1 MPVGVWILGGD
12 QSDFARN
19 WTREGKDMA
28 DLFAEAVPRTLQRA
42 GIAASDVEVIH
53 VGNAFGQLY
62 TGQGHLGAMPATVE
76 PGLAGLPAARH
87 EAACASGGVAL
98 LAAMADLEAG
108 RYDVALVIGAELE
121 KTVDGARAAEVMA
134 AAGWV
139 GHEAQ
144 AERFMWPWAFDRIA
158 AEYDQRY
165 GLDEQHLRAIGELN
179 RRNARRNPLAQT
191 REWPAQLGSFDAD
204 DAANPVV
211 TGRLRRSDCS
221 QITDG
226 WAALVLVSDRF
237 LAQRGL
243 GPAPAGASRIAGWGH
258 RSAPLPLEPKLAGSR
273 ESDYVMPHV
282 RATIGDAHARAGI
295 GSIDQVDVIET
306 HDCFTPSQYLA
317 IDHFGITK
325 PGASWQ
331 AVEDGTLER
340 AGALPMNPS
349 GGLIGVGHPV
359 GATGVRMVLDA
370 HRQVTDAA
378 GEYQVAG
385 ARTAATLNIGGSTAT
400 TVSFVVTA
408 PPRD

>member
-1 MPVGVWILGGD
+1 MPVGVWILGGG
-12 QSDFARN
+12 QSDYARN
-19 WTREGKDMA
+19 WTREGKDIA
-28 DLFAEAVPRTLQRA
+28 DVFAEAVAQTLPAA
-42 GIAASDVEVIH
+42 GVAASDVAVIH

-76 PGLAGLPAARH
+76 QALAGLPAARH

-121 KTVDGARAAEVMA
+121 KAVDGARAAEVMA

-144 AERFMWPWAFDRIA
+144 GERFMWPWAFDRVA
-158 AEYDQRY
+158 AEYEQRY
-165 GLDEQHLRAIGELN
+165 GLDEQHLRAIGALN
-179 RRNARRNPLAQT
+179 RRNARSNPLAQT
-191 REWPAQLGSFDAD
+191 REWPAPPGSFDDD

-226 WAALVLVSDRF
+226 WAALVLVSDAF
-237 LAQRGL
+237 LARRRL
-243 GPAPAGASRIAGWGH
+243 DPERAGASRIAGWGH
-258 RSAPLPLEPKLAGSR
+258 RSAPLPLEPKLTGSR
-273 ESDYVMPHV
+273 ASDYVMPHV
-282 RATIGDAHARAGI
+282 RATILDARSRAGI
-295 GSIDQVDVIET
+295 GRSDQLDLIET

-331 AVEDGTLER
+331 AVENGTLER
-340 AGALPMNPS
+340 DGALPMNPS

-370 HRQVTDAA
+370 HRQVTGTA
-378 GEYQVAG
+378 GECQVAG

-408 PPRD
+408 PPD